1 MLRAKREQF
10 AEIDLKV
17 VGSRAMVSCESG
29 DYGRVGLRLKSGAW
43 TDAVVTVY
51 GSIDRGQTIHPTGE
65 TLTAAVRVTPVLDVI
80 GWTEIVLEVTTA
92 DTGSGGKANGNS
104 MFKGPA

>member
-29 DYGRVGLRLKSGAW
+29 DYGRVSLRLASGEW

-51 GSIDRGQTIHPTGE
+51 GSIDGGQTIQATGE
-65 TLTAAVRVTPVLDVI
+65 TLTAAARATPVLDVI

-92 DTGSGGKANGNS
+92 DAGSGGKADGTG
-104 MFKGPA
+104 MFKGLS